1 MFVLPL
7 CLYKDLLFARI
18 SLMTWVHWVRRV
30 YHDTLVSK
38 TRVYINKNVDML
50 VIAHDAFL
58 RSSPG
63 TLKNQNI
70 GKPKIAKSFGATTP
84 KSLHVTAK
92 IGQND

>member
-1 MFVLPL
+1 MNRKK
-7 CLYKDLLFARI
+7 C
-18 SLMTWVHWVRRV
+18 V
-30 YHDTLVSK
+30 YFD
-38 TRVYINKNVDML
+38 NDPDML
-50 VIAHDAFL
+50 FIANDAFL